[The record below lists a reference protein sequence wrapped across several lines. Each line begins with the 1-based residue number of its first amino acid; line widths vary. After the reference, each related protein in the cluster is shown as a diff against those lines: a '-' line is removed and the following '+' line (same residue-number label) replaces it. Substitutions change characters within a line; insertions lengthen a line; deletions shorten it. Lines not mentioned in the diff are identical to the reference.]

1 MIDLLIKN
9 ALFHGQS
16 VDVAISKGV
25 FTAIHP
31 AGAQTY
37 EATQIIDASNKLL
50 RAPFY
55 NTHTHHAM
63 TLLRGIDDH
72 CALMDWLQRVIWP
85 REAKLTPDAVYA
97 GTRLA
102 ILESIKSG
110 CVGFN
115 DMYFHQPQIL
125 RAAQEMGVRAQVGLM
140 YMDQV
145 SHHIENE
152 ATLALRES
160 LPPTLRL
167 SVAPH
172 ALYTTTQKQ
181 LEALAIFAQEHHL
194 PIHTHAAETLT
205 ESSIAKQVF
214 KASSPIRYLDTCGL
228 LNETTILAHCCHL
241 DDEDRNILAQRGCF
255 IAHCPHS
262 NLKLASGTFD
272 FVKAHAAGI
281 KVTIGTDG
289 AASNNSLSMIAE
301 TKTAALLAKAT
312 AGQPNAL
319 PLEVIDHAATDVAAA
334 ALGFPNAGKIEVG
347 AEADLLLIDL
357 KAPTFVG
364 PGNPDANFLYAGDS
378 SVVDTV
384 ICAGKILMLHKYI
397 ENEAE
402 IIASAHAAAHQLQ

>member
-9 ALFHGQS
+9 ALFRGQS
-16 VDVAISKGV
+16 VDVAISKGL

-31 AGAQTY
+31 AGEHAY
-37 EATQIIDASNKLL
+37 EARQTIDASNKLL

-110 CVGFN
+110 CVSFN

-140 YMDQV
+140 YMNQV

-167 SVAPH
+167 SIAPH
-172 ALYTTTQKQ
+172 ALYTTTRKQ
-181 LEALAIFAQEHHL
+181 LEALATFAQEQQL

-205 ESSIAKQVF
+205 ECAIAKNEF
-214 KASSPIRYLDTCGL
+214 HAESPIRYLDACGL
-228 LNETTILAHCCHL
+228 LSETTVLAHCCHL

-319 PLEVIDHAATDVAAA
+319 PLEVIDHAVTDVAAA

-364 PGNPDANFLYAGDS
+364 PGNPNANFLYAGDS

-384 ICAGKILMLHKYI
+384 ICAGRILMLHQHVDG
-397 ENEAE
+397 EEE
-402 IIASAHAAAHQLQ
+402 ILASAHAAARQLQ